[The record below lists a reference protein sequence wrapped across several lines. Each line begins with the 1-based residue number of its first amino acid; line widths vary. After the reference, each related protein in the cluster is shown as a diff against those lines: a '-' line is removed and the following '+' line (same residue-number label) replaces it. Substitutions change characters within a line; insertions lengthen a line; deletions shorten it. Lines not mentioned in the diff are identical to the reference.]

1 MTPEQTAKS
10 RFMKLTML
18 RISAAALVI
27 LGAMMATGKFE
38 TIDASLANPLGIAMI
53 VMGFADLVIIIP
65 MLLRRWRSS
74 R

>member
-1 MTPEQTAKS
+1 
-10 RFMKLTML
+10 MKLTML

-27 LGAMMATGKFE
+27 QGAMIATWKFE
-38 TIDASLANPLGIAMI
+38 TIEASLAHPLGIAMI

-65 MLLRRWRSS
+65 MLLRRWRTP